1 MTSRDA
7 QGVIISYPHPE
18 EGVGG
23 RFHRSLIN
31 LLAYDAA
38 NLGRVMRH
46 GGHAPLSSGA
56 QITKARNKIVEQ
68 FLATGIDWLWS
79 IDADME
85 FEPDT
90 LDRLV
95 KAAHPE
101 KRPIV
106 GGLCFSLIRGDAVEV
121 APTLY
126 QLAQGR
132 DGFVRQ
138 LQYPPDELIQVA
150 GTGAA
155 CLLVHRSV
163 FVEMA
168 KKHPKP
174 WPWFAETVFGE
185 DQISEDLTFCLRAG
199 ALGYPV
205 HVHTGIKIGHVKPI
219 VIDEGSY
226 ISQSMYLAAKAEA
239 LAAEAPTFCV
249 VPVVEDTGKQWPEN
263 TFVIPNVDGPLNL
276 SAKWNLGLELAE
288 KAAREAGHDKW
299 NVVILNDDLEAGPM
313 FLEQLAG
320 ALRSDDDNWIAY
332 PDFRGQV
339 PAGRYQATQSDSLA
353 GQTMSGWAFMVR
365 GESGLRADEQFR
377 WWYSDSDLERRVR
390 DARKQVVAVGGC
402 HVRHL
407 HGTESTAASKEL
419 LDMAR
424 DDEGKYAAK
433 WGLDPAQLWL
443 ALHPEFGK
451 DAK

>member
-1 MTSRDA
+1 MTSRDN

-18 EGVGG
+18 EGVGA
-23 RFHRSLIN
+23 RFHRSLVS

-38 NLGRVMRH
+38 NHGRVIRH

-138 LQYPPDELIQVA
+138 LQYPPDELIQVG

-155 CLLVHRSV
+155 CMLVHRSV
-163 FVEMA
+163 FVKMA
-168 KKHPKP
+168 EKHPRP
-174 WPWFAETVFGE
+174 WPWFAETVFGK

-199 ALGYPV
+199 ALGYPIY
-205 HVHTGIKIGHVKPI
+205 VHTGIKIGHVKPI

-239 LAAEAPTFCV
+239 LAAEAPTYCV
-249 VPVVEDTGKQWPEN
+249 VPVKEDTGRTWPAN
-263 TFVIPNVDGPLNL
+263 TLVVPNDGELNL
-276 SAKWNLGLELAE
+276 SAKWNKGLEWAE
-288 KAAREAGHDKW
+288 KQAREAGLERW
-299 NVVILNDDLEAGPM
+299 NVAIMNDDLEAGPM
-313 FLEQLAG
+313 FLEELAG
-320 ALRSDDDNWIAY
+320 ALRADDDNWIAY

-339 PAGRYQATQSDSLA
+339 PKGRYMATQSTELA
-353 GQTMSGWAFMVR
+353 GQTMSGWCFMVR

-377 WWYSDSDLERRVR
+377 WWYGDSDLERQIRE
-390 DARKQVVAVGGC
+390 ARKNVVAVGG
-402 HVRHL
+402 VDVSHL
-407 HGTESTAASKEL
+407 HPLESTKNNPEL
-419 LDMAR
+419 LATAKE
-424 DDEGKYAAK
+424 DEGRFAAK
-433 WGLDPAQLWL
+433 WQLDPAQLWL
-443 ALHPEFGK
+443 ATHPEFGQ
-451 DAK
+451 